1 MLTVSGGR
9 PDHFTIQGSRNP
21 ALFHAPGIDLAG
33 ARRVTTT
40 PSHLGVRA
48 APTFPTGVL
57 QVLASLSNGDVG
69 SYLLRRNGDGTVTA
83 LHTAGEDFLTFGVNG
98 AGRITVATTGGTA
111 TVSVH
116 GH

>member
-1 MLTVSGGR
+1 
-9 PDHFTIQGSRNP
+9 
-21 ALFHAPGIDLAG
+21 
-33 ARRVTTT
+33 
-40 PSHLGVRA
+40 LGVRA

-57 QVLASLSNGDVG
+57 QILASHSGGNVA

-83 LHTAGEDFLTFGVNG
+83 LHTAGTDFLTFGVDG
-98 AGRITVATTGGTA
+98 AGRITATTTGGTA

>member
-1 MLTVSGGR
+1 MRAIG
-9 PDHFTIQGSRNP
+9 
-21 ALFHAPGIDLAG
+21 
-33 ARRVTTT
+33 TT
-40 PSHLGVRA
+40 PSPLGVRA

-57 QVLASLSNGDVG
+57 QVLASHSGGNVA

-83 LHTAGEDFLTFGVNG
+83 LHTAGTDFLTFGVDG
-98 AGRITVATTGGTA
+98 AGRITATTTGGTA